1 MQKKILFL
9 IFIFL
14 FAGCSHPPAV
24 NRWQYDAATSLRA
37 YQEHFLQNHLLRAK
51 SDLSRAR
58 SFASQS
64 ADLHT
69 RIDIELSVCAMQ
81 LSVLNPTSCE
91 NAPVCLQIDPDPSQF
106 AYLHLLQ
113 SLLQDKEIKYFP
125 ERYRAFALAMI
136 EADPA
141 KINTRLASIRPL
153 SSRLVASALAQDDL
167 DDENIQELI
176 TELSYHGYKNPLL
189 AWLNVQVQKETD
201 PQKKVRL
208 KAKISVLTSS

>member
-1 MQKKILFL
+1 L
-9 IFIFL
+9 
-14 FAGCSHPPAV
+14 
-24 NRWQYDAATSLRA
+24 
-37 YQEHFLQNHLLRAK
+37 
-51 SDLSRAR
+51 
-58 SFASQS
+58 
-64 ADLHT
+64 
-69 RIDIELSVCAMQ
+69 
-81 LSVLNPTSCE
+81 
-91 NAPVCLQIDPDPSQF
+91 LQIDPDPSQF

-113 SLLQDKEIKYFP
+113 SLRQDKEIKYLP

-153 SSRLVASALAQDDL
+153 SSRHVASALAQDDL